1 MPPSFQKWTVRP
13 CLSPGTQPHHS
24 KPGWPHCGHI
34 KAKHQAISGTSP
46 LQVSDGNA
54 SRRRGCD
61 GPDLLPSGS
70 WSSQPLQDKLPRSVV
85 WGWLV
90 ETKSVLSLTQQTG
103 EANLTDH
110 RFPKDSPPMALMEKP
125 SREKSIPQPLNLPS
139 VQVGGCQARSLTG
152 APITKQTGPGWP
164 EGDSCSL
171 KAFKCC
177 YILKATYWRGELFST
192 PPSPEAQPLRLPGN
206 LSRKHVAK

>member
-1 MPPSFQKWTVRP
+1 MAT
-13 CLSPGTQPHHS
+13 L
-24 KPGWPHCGHI
+24 WPHQS
-34 KAKHQAISGTSP
+34 KTPAISGTSP

-54 SRRRGCD
+54 SGRRGCD
-61 GPDLLPSGS
+61 GPNLLPSGS
-70 WSSQPLQDKLPRSVV
+70 WSSQPLQDKLPHSVV

-90 ETKSVLSLTQQTG
+90 ETKSVLSLTQQT
-103 EANLTDH
+103 EWQISLITASL
-110 RFPKDSPPMALMEKP
+110 KDSPPTPLMEKP
-125 SREKSIPQPLNLPS
+125 SREKSIPRPLNLPS
-139 VQVGGCQARSLTG
+139 ARVRGCQAWSLTG
-152 APITKQTGPGWP
+152 TPITKQTGPERP
-164 EGDSCSL
+164 EGESCSL

>member
-54 SRRRGCD
+54 SGRRGCD
-61 GPDLLPSGS
+61 GPNLLPSGS
-70 WSSQPLQDKLPRSVV
+70 WSSQPLQDKLPRSVL

-90 ETKSVLSLTQQTG
+90 ETKSVLSLTQQT
-103 EANLTDH
+103 EWQISLITASLKTPLP
-110 RFPKDSPPMALMEKP
+110 RPLWKSPPEKNQ
-125 SREKSIPQPLNLPS
+125 S
-139 VQVGGCQARSLTG
+139 
-152 APITKQTGPGWP
+152 PG
-164 EGDSCSL
+164 L
-171 KAFKCC
+171 
-177 YILKATYWRGELFST
+177 
-192 PPSPEAQPLRLPGN
+192 
-206 LSRKHVAK
+206 